1 MEPNYNFILTVQQVL
16 IKHVFVLYITRNNFF
31 CLTDKNYDTIK
42 VKGGENMEK
51 DIANYVRRHT
61 LLVTAVV
68 TIAFLVL
75 AAGEY
80 YLYRKIMTVNR
91 QVSEGTMQI
100 QDAIRDLKSVP
111 KR

>member
-1 MEPNYNFILTVQQVL
+1 MFITAVNRFGQLFPNSRQ
-16 IKHVFVLYITRNNFF
+16 FVSRRNNFF
-31 CLTDKNYDTIK
+31 CLTGKNYDTIK

-100 QDAIRDLKSVP
+100 QDAIRDLKPVP